1 MKSLLYIPAWI
12 CGRITDALS
21 TLAPWRLYRCGYLA
35 FALVVPGLGL
45 GPRTRSWKGA
55 SRSVRA
61 GDADL
66 FADHPEHDPLQKLT
80 GWAGWIAVRR
90 QLGLW
95 CFAYVVLH
103 LSAYAVF
110 ILGLDWSQ
118 LGVELRKRP
127 YIIVGSLG
135 FLGLLALAVTS
146 NRYSQRRLG
155 SRWKKLHRLVYLI
168 LGLGLLHM
176 LWIVRA
182 DLKEWAIYAS
192 IGALLLLLRVPP
204 VMRRIP
210 RLLVKKP
217 SSATKA

>member
-1 MKSLLYIPAWI
+1 MRLGLWRVSVFIAAAVWPLFWLYEAWSL
-12 CGRITDALS
+12 ALG
-21 TLAPWRLYRCGYLA
+21 PDPGKV
-35 FALVVPGLGL
+35 LVDRLGL
-45 GPRTRSWKGA
+45 GTLILLLVTLCMTPM
-55 SRSVRA
+55 
-61 GDADL
+61 
-66 FADHPEHDPLQKLT
+66 QKLT

-103 LSAYAVF
+103 LCAYLAFV
-110 ILGLDWSQ
+110 LGFDWSQ

-135 FLGLLALAVTS
+135 FLCLLVLAVTS

-155 SRWKKLHRLVYLI
+155 GRWKKLHRLVYVI

-182 DLKEWAIYAS
+182 DLKEWSIYAF
-192 IGALLLLLRVPP
+192 IGICLLLLRIPA

-210 RLLVKKP
+210 RLYKKKP
-217 SSATKA
+217 LSVV

>member
-1 MKSLLYIPAWI
+1 MRYPLWRIGVFIVAAIWPLLWLYQAWI
-12 CGRITDALS
+12 
-21 TLAPWRLYRCGYLA
+21 
-35 FALVVPGLGL
+35 FALGPDPGKVLVDKLGL
-45 GPRTRSWKGA
+45 GTLILLLITL
-55 SRSVRA
+55 SVT
-61 GDADL
+61 
-66 FADHPEHDPLQKLT
+66 PLQRLT

-95 CFAYVVLH
+95 CFAYVVMH
-103 LSAYAVF
+103 LSAYLVF

-135 FLGLLALAVTS
+135 FLGLLALAFTS

-155 SRWKKLHRLVYLI
+155 RRWKTLHRLAYVV
-168 LGLGLLHM
+168 LGLGLVHM

-192 IGALLLLLRVPP
+192 IAALLLVLRIPP
-204 VMRRIP
+204 VTRRIP
-210 RLLVKKP
+210 RLIAKKTP
-217 SSATKA
+217 SATKA

>member
-1 MKSLLYIPAWI
+1 MRLGLWRVSVFIAAAVWPLFWLYEAWSL
-12 CGRITDALS
+12 ALG
-21 TLAPWRLYRCGYLA
+21 PDPGKV
-35 FALVVPGLGL
+35 LVDRLGL
-45 GPRTRSWKGA
+45 GALILLLVTLCMTPM
-55 SRSVRA
+55 
-61 GDADL
+61 
-66 FADHPEHDPLQKLT
+66 QKLT

-103 LSAYAVF
+103 LCAYLTFV
-110 ILGLDWSQ
+110 LGFDWSQ

-135 FLGLLALAVTS
+135 FLCLLVLAVTS

-155 SRWKKLHRLVYLI
+155 VRWKKLHRLVYVV

-182 DLKEWAIYAS
+182 DLKEWSIYAS
-192 IGALLLLLRVPP
+192 IGICLLLLRIPV

-210 RLLVKKP
+210 RLYKKKP
-217 SSATKA
+217 VSVA

>member
-1 MKSLLYIPAWI
+1 MRYPLWRIGVFIVAAVWPLLWLYQAWI
-12 CGRITDALS
+12 
-21 TLAPWRLYRCGYLA
+21 
-35 FALVVPGLGL
+35 FALGPDPGKVLVDRLGVGTL
-45 GPRTRSWKGA
+45 ILLLITLSMT
-55 SRSVRA
+55 
-61 GDADL
+61 
-66 FADHPEHDPLQKLT
+66 PLQRLT

-95 CFAYVVLH
+95 CFAYVVMH
-103 LSAYAVF
+103 LSAYLVF

-135 FLGLLALAVTS
+135 FLGLLALAITS

-155 SRWKKLHRLVYLI
+155 SRWKKLHRLAYGV

-192 IGALLLLLRVPP
+192 IGALLLVLRIPP
-204 VMRRIP
+204 VTRRIP
-210 RLLVKKP
+210 RLIAKKTP
-217 SSATKA
+217 SATKA